1 MSANLQP
8 RSVNFKFGEYISQ
21 AIDLMKKDLGTII
34 LSFLC
39 FIIMSIIPF
48 CGILAAGNFYRIC
61 YKIDKGI
68 PTGAGEIFNFD
79 DFVPYFIFQLYIFA
93 GIFLIFIPFG
103 FLAIFADNDNIVSG
117 FAGGIGVIYFISVYF
132 VLIYLLLQSFYI
144 PALITFKQIKDLKS
158 AWNISKIM
166 TKGNLLSILFFSIVV
181 AFLGEL
187 GIILCG
193 IGLFITLPFI
203 NVSHYFAFKDGL
215 AQIEHDELTEIGKKY

>member
-1 MSANLQP
+1 MSQLSPKPVQ
-8 RSVNFKFGEYISQ
+8 FKFGEYISQ
-21 AIDLMKKDLGTII
+21 AIDLMKKDFGTIF

-39 FIIMSIIPF
+39 TIVLSIIPF
-48 CGILAAGNFYRIC
+48 CGLMAVGNFYKIC
-61 YKIDKGI
+61 YKIEKGI

-79 DFVPYFIFQLYIFA
+79 DFVPYLIFQLYIFA
-93 GIFLIFIPFG
+93 GLILLFIPFG
-103 FLAIFADNDNIVSG
+103 VFSITIDNDGMISGLARGIGMIFLAV
-117 FAGGIGVIYFISVYF
+117 VYF
-132 VLIYLLLQSFYI
+132 AILYVLLQAFYV
-144 PALITFKQIKDLKS
+144 PALITFKKITDIKT

-166 TKGNLLSILFFSIVV
+166 TKGNLLTIFFFSIAT

-193 IGLFITLPFI
+193 IGIFLTLPFI